1 MKLIDFIRRPIRYSF
16 YNITIALIVI
26 NVGVFIINN
35 LFRNTYFIL
44 GLNPV
49 LVVQRGYFWQVCT
62 YMFVHGGIFHLFFN
76 MFGLLLFG
84 SALER
89 RLGSFEFLALYLVT
103 GTATGLVA
111 LIFLGGNTLLVGASG
126 ALYALLLGYAT
137 LFPDS
142 TVLMGFVIPVKAPI
156 AVLIFTAVSIF
167 FHFTDRYTG
176 ISHLAHLAG
185 LAFGYLY
192 FWLRLNMNPIKIFI
206 DRYR

>member
-16 YNITIALIVI
+16 YNITMVLIAI
-26 NVGVFIINN
+26 NVGI
-35 LFRNTYFIL
+35 FIL
-44 GLNPV
+44 NSLFPRTIGVLGLFSSYV
-49 LVVQRGYFWQVCT
+49 FQRGYFWQVCT

-84 SALER
+84 STLER
-89 RLGSFEFLALYLVT
+89 RLGSFEFLTLYLVT
-103 GTATGLVA
+103 GTATGIVA
-111 LIFLGGNTLLVGASG
+111 LLFGLNVVGASG

-156 AVLIFTAVSIF
+156 AVLIFTVASIF
-167 FHFTDRYTG
+167 FFFTDRTTN

-185 LAFGYLY
+185 IVFGYFY
-192 FWLRLNMNPIKIFI
+192 FWIRLNMNPIKIFI